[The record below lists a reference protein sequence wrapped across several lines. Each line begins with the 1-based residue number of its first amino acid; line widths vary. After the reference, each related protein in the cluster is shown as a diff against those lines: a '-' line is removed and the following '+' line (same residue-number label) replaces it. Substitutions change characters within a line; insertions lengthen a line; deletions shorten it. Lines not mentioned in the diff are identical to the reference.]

1 MKKKVLMGL
10 CTVLTTAS
18 IVTGCGA
25 SESTSYSESTYE
37 NASYT
42 TDAYSDS
49 YLYDSLETEGAA
61 DYSDEYTEE
70 SAETASPEVDESNT
84 KSSHKL
90 ITTMNLNAETFDLNA
105 LMTNIETKVDEMGG
119 YIESSDVN
127 MDTNSY
133 SYYRSTGTGYY
144 VSNTA
149 YLTIRIPENKLD
161 SFISDFAEQSN
172 ITYKSSSVEDVTL
185 KYTDV
190 ETRIKSLRT
199 EEERLLE
206 FMEKAETIED
216 MMSVEDRLTEVQYE
230 LQSYEA
236 QLRVLDNK
244 VNYATLYL
252 NLSEVAEYSV
262 VEEDPRDGFLERIV
276 DGFVDNSIA
285 VFNGFKEVVIWLI
298 SSLPIIFVWAIFLG
312 ILALII
318 KRVNK
323 KRKKNEATASGGRNI
338 NGQGSTGNPYQGGV

>member
-1 MKKKVLMGL
+1 
-10 CTVLTTAS
+10 
-18 IVTGCGA
+18 
-25 SESTSYSESTYE
+25 
-37 NASYT
+37 
-42 TDAYSDS
+42 
-49 YLYDSLETEGAA
+49 
-61 DYSDEYTEE
+61 
-70 SAETASPEVDESNT
+70 
-84 KSSHKL
+84 
-90 ITTMNLNAETFDLNA
+90 MNLNAETFDLNA